1 MNNLIKLS
9 AWIAAGCLPFAFA
22 QADLPTF
29 EGFDYTNGSAL
40 IQGSGPD
47 GAGGTGWNNRWT
59 GSGTATIITTD
70 DAISFTDGNGVVYG
84 SGNSVAFSGASTQN
98 AASRTFASST
108 NTSGADIYFSFIFQ
122 VTNGST
128 TGVINS
134 GSFMSVGVLD
144 SNISV
149 AVDNFAVITSGRVGA
164 RVNNVTERIMDTPI
178 TYQTTFLV
186 VGKLSGWEDG
196 VYKTMTVWLNPTI
209 ADENNTSISIT
220 ASSTTGADGYRGV
233 IFRTYNLDASGD
245 VFHYDDLRMGSS
257 WDTVVIPEPAN
268 GALYGLLG
276 IVLLGG
282 VLFGRKRR

>member
-1 MNNLIKLS
+1 MNHLIKLS
-9 AWIAAGCLPFAFA
+9 AWIAAGCLPLAFA

-40 IQGSGPD
+40 IQSSGPD

-59 GSGTATIITTD
+59 GSGTATIVTTD
-70 DAISFTDGNGVVYG
+70 DAISFTDANGVVYG

-98 AASRTFASST
+98 AASRTFTSST
-108 NTSGADIYFSFIFQ
+108 NTTGADIYFSFIFQ

-144 SNISV
+144 SATAV
-149 AVDNFAVITSGRVGA
+149 AVDNFAVITSGRVAA
-164 RVNNVTERIMDTPI
+164 RVNNQTAKLLDTPI
-178 TYQTTFLV
+178 VYQTTYLV
-186 VGKLSGWEDG
+186 VGKLGGWNGTTYNE
-196 VYKTMTVWLNPTI
+196 MTVWLNPTL
-209 ADENNTSISIT
+209 ADENNTSISVT

-233 IFRTYNLDASGD
+233 IFRTFGLDSSGD

-257 WDTVVIPEPAN
+257 WDAVVIPEPAN
-268 GALYGLLG
+268 GAFYGLLSL
-276 IVLLGG
+276 VLLGG